1 LTQASGAA
9 AVEMAARAKLNLYLH
24 LLGRRADGYHDI
36 DSLVAFAAFADR
48 LSFAPGTELRLD
60 VDGAF
65 AESLPRGD
73 DNLVLRAAS
82 LLQRRYG
89 VTRGAS
95 IWLEKRIPVAAG
107 LGGGSADAAAALQ
120 GLMQLWQLRA
130 HPDELAAI
138 ALELGADVPV
148 CLIGRAAFVGGAGE
162 KVEPIGSLPEL
173 GLVLINP
180 RVPLSTEAVF
190 MSREGQFS
198 LAARW
203 TEPVRETE
211 QLVKLLAQRHN
222 DLTRPALVMA
232 PVIGDVLTTLSAYPE
247 VLLARMSGSGATCYG
262 LTRTRAEAESAAEK
276 LRADRPGWWV
286 VATWLEGADT
296 LPALDR
302 AK

>member
-1 LTQASGAA
+1 
-9 AVEMAARAKLNLYLH
+9 
-24 LLGRRADGYHDI
+24 
-36 DSLVAFAAFADR
+36 
-48 LSFAPGTELRLD
+48 
-60 VDGAF
+60 
-65 AESLPRGD
+65 
-73 DNLVLRAAS
+73 LRAAS

-95 IWLEKRIPVAAG
+95 IRLEKRIPVAAG

-148 CLIGRAAFVGGAGE
+148 CLIGRAAFVGGTGE
-162 KVEPIGSLPEL
+162 KVVPIGSLPEL

-180 RVPLSTEAVF
+180 RVPLSTKAVF

-203 TEPVRETE
+203 TEPVCETE

-222 DLTRPALVMA
+222 DLTRLCSGHGS
-232 PVIGDVLTTLSAYPE
+232 GDRRCSDHAFGLSRGRAGAH
-247 VLLARMSGSGATCYG
+247 VGKRGNLLWIDTDTSGS
-262 LTRTRAEAESAAEK
+262 
-276 LRADRPGWWV
+276 
-286 VATWLEGADT
+286 
-296 LPALDR
+296 
-302 AK
+302 

>member
-9 AVEMAARAKLNLYLH
+9 AVEVAARAKLNLYLH

-95 IWLEKRIPVAAG
+95 IRLEKRIPVAAG

-180 RVPLSTEAVF
+180 RVPLSTKAVF

-232 PVIGDVLTTLSAYPE
+232 PVIGDVLTALSAYPE

-276 LRADRPGWWV
+276 LRTDRPGWWV
-286 VATWLEGADT
+286 VATWLEGADAF
-296 LPALDR
+296 PALDR

>member
-9 AVEMAARAKLNLYLH
+9 AVEVAARAKLNLYLH

-95 IWLEKRIPVAAG
+95 IRLQKRIPVAAG

-148 CLIGRAAFVGGAGE
+148 CLIGRAAFVGGTGE
-162 KVEPIGSLPEL
+162 KVEPVGSLPEL

-180 RVPLSTEAVF
+180 RVPLSTKAVF

-203 TEPVRETE
+203 TEPVREAE

-262 LTRTRAEAESAAEK
+262 LTRTRAEAESAAER

-286 VATWLEGADT
+286 VATCLEGADAF
-296 LPALDR
+296 PALDR

>member
-1 LTQASGAA
+1 MTQASGAA
-9 AVEMAARAKLNLYLH
+9 AVEIAARAKLNLYLH

-95 IWLEKRIPVAAG
+95 IRLEKRIPVAAG

-138 ALELGADVPV
+138 ALDLGADVPV
-148 CLIGRAAFVGGAGE
+148 CLIGRAAFVGGTGE
-162 KVEPIGSLPEL
+162 KVEPVGSLPEL

-180 RVPLSTEAVF
+180 RVPLSTKAVF

-222 DLTRPALVMA
+222 DLTRSALVMA

-262 LTRTRAEAESAAEK
+262 LTRTRAEAESAAER

-286 VATWLEGADT
+286 VATCLEGADAF
-296 LPALDR
+296 PALDR

>member
-95 IWLEKRIPVAAG
+95 IRLEKRIPVAAG

-148 CLIGRAAFVGGAGE
+148 CLIGRAAFVGGTGE
-162 KVEPIGSLPEL
+162 KVEPLGSLPEL

-180 RVPLSTEAVF
+180 RVPLSTKAVF

-222 DLTRPALVMA
+222 DLTRSALVMA

-276 LRADRPGWWV
+276 LRTDRPGWWV
-286 VATWLEGADT
+286 VTTWLEGADT
-296 LPALDR
+296 FPALDR

>member
-9 AVEMAARAKLNLYLH
+9 AVEVAARAKLNLYLH

-36 DSLVAFAAFADR
+36 DSLVAFAAFADQ

-95 IWLEKRIPVAAG
+95 IRLEKRIPVAAG

-148 CLIGRAAFVGGAGE
+148 CLIGRVAFVGGAGE

-180 RVPLSTEAVF
+180 RVPLSTKAVF

-203 TEPVRETE
+203 TEPVREAE

-262 LTRTRAEAESAAEK
+262 LTRTRAEAESAAER

-286 VATWLEGADT
+286 VATCVEGADAF
-296 LPALDR
+296 PALYR